1 MGSIEISKAEEVR
14 QFIDREDEGLVNLI
28 LSGEERLNAC
38 FDVENLHCPMCQ
50 SDTLKIIETA
60 EGDSERVFFQVKCAA
75 CGCEFVLLEDLVNS
89 CRRGIENAKA
99 EIDYNKN
106 KIKYFEDKL
115 KGG

>member
-1 MGSIEISKAEEVR
+1 
-14 QFIDREDEGLVNLI
+14 
-28 LSGEERLNAC
+28 
-38 FDVENLHCPMCQ
+38 MCQ

>member
-1 MGSIEISKAEEVR
+1 MDSREISKAEEVR
-14 QFIDREDEGLVNLI
+14 QFVDREDEGLVNLI
-28 LSGEERLNAC
+28 LSGEEHLNAC
-38 FDVENLHCPMCQ
+38 FDIENLHCPMCQ
-50 SDTLKIIETA
+50 GDTLEITETA

-75 CGCEFVLLEDLVNS
+75 CGCEFVLLEDLANS